1 MNWFSVLKSG
11 NRPSDIRQRAQRV
24 RAVARPLVYEA
35 VDEFLANRNEVL
47 KSELRNVAEG
57 IVDDLRAHP
66 DLQDLT
72 SGSRGALIKNQTGN
86 FTTMA
91 TYRAREL
98 GFIRQPETGRNK
110 GDSLYR
116 RTGDV

>member
-1 MNWFSVLKSG
+1 MSWFSVLKI
-11 NRPSDIRQRAQRV
+11 RPRDTARRAKRV

-47 KSELRNVAEG
+47 KSELRNIAEG
-57 IVDDLRAHP
+57 IVDDLRTHP

-72 SGSRGALIKNQTGN
+72 PGQRGALIKNQTGN
-86 FTTMA
+86 FTTFA

-98 GFIRQPETGRNK
+98 GFIRQQETGKNK

-116 RTGDV
+116 RTRDV

>member
-1 MNWFSVLKSG
+1 MSWFSVLKI
-11 NRPSDIRQRAQRV
+11 RTSDTLRRAKRV
-24 RAVARPLVYEA
+24 RAAARPLVFEA

-47 KSELRNVAEG
+47 SSELRSIAEG

-72 SGSRGALIKNQTGN
+72 PGSRGALIKNQTGN
-86 FTTMA
+86 FTKMA

-110 GDSLYR
+110 GNSLYR
-116 RTGDV
+116 RTRDV